1 MFDDLA
7 FFDSALYASFSQL
20 IIDAFFSNYSEE
32 EFMDLYDI
40 CFEVCPARLFFMFY
54 KKCVPC
60 V

>member
-54 KKCVPC
+54 KK
-60 V
+60 